1 MKTATSPPPKDQ
13 HKHQEHKN
21 NFRKASA
28 TGRVR
33 KRSTLEKST
42 TKPSSQSPL
51 TIDVGNKYS
60 PAAEDVMGTRTTNRW
75 KPSCPP
81 NVQIFARSLTIRK
94 SITFA
99 FFMIFVSCATTWY
112 ITWSGTDLGALDFD
126 FSLSHD
132 LSLVEKANSPNPT
145 SKRRDQGLII
155 IVGSPGVGFASL
167 EKDLTIWSK
176 QYSIRPYSYA
186 LPNISPQKYNITEG
200 FLPLIDA
207 LTTKVTSAPR
217 GFPTYNRTKSNSS
230 AFFIEEFRQGFNSQ
244 WLQNKNIIVGS
255 DSFHHILDNNELKID
270 KFISEFVGLL
280 PWNDERY
287 SLSGSNDRS
296 TAFVLYRSS
305 RIDHVQSAWSV
316 SSPKRSFV
324 EWITSRDCFNQLDQ
338 FSIAEKLY
346 QKGIDV
352 DIIDVNHVVELDLSL
367 SHYIACHILNLAC
380 SDDGH
385 LLEAKGNATVNT
397 MASPFNGEVNVG
409 RDTLRE
415 LDTILDEYDCCFEF
429 IKNARFFPA
438 TSSLYEKFSN
448 CKCSSLDVP
457 DDPRKVTRDRI
468 GELFKQS

>member
-1 MKTATSPPPKDQ
+1 MEAEFEIISTNHRWFTRKFEFSKSCPQLNSLILHSEKRIKPLFFALIFTQHCSKCLPTMKTATSPPPKDQ

-126 FSLSHD
+126 FSLSHN

-186 LPNISPQKYNITEG
+186 LVRIT
-200 FLPLIDA
+200 
-207 LTTKVTSAPR
+207 VT
-217 GFPTYNRTKSNSS
+217 
-230 AFFIEEFRQGFNSQ
+230 
-244 WLQNKNIIVGS
+244 V
-255 DSFHHILDNNELKID
+255 
-270 KFISEFVGLL
+270 
-280 PWNDERY
+280 
-287 SLSGSNDRS
+287 
-296 TAFVLYRSS
+296 S
-305 RIDHVQSAWSV
+305 RI
-316 SSPKRSFV
+316 
-324 EWITSRDCFNQLDQ
+324 FN
-338 FSIAEKLY
+338 
-346 QKGIDV
+346 V
-352 DIIDVNHVVELDLSL
+352 H
-367 SHYIACHILNLAC
+367 CC
-380 SDDGH
+380 S
-385 LLEAKGNATVNT
+385 
-397 MASPFNGEVNVG
+397 
-409 RDTLRE
+409 
-415 LDTILDEYDCCFEF
+415 Y
-429 IKNARFFPA
+429 
-438 TSSLYEKFSN
+438 
-448 CKCSSLDVP
+448 
-457 DDPRKVTRDRI
+457 
-468 GELFKQS
+468 LFM